1 MRFHHEGLIYESEQ
15 ALTDV
20 LTPVLLEAAEAQQPM
35 LVALPPEQTEL
46 LRASLD
52 GAADRVT
59 FFDHDAWYA
68 RPGSAFVAWSNAVD
82 AALETGASTVYAVGE
97 PPLAREVGREGRWTR
112 YESLFNQFYADLP
125 VRLICPYDA
134 RTLSDEGLAVCRHT
148 HPTLATSEGRTASA
162 EYFAGHFRPT
172 FAPLLDSGRAGASA
186 ATATAPAEVASLRAP
201 IVWAA
206 SQLRLSVADAQDM
219 ALAVTELAQWALAA
233 GSGPVK
239 VWTAKQASG
248 LVCEV
253 ALSGTSATNLT
264 SGGGRL
270 ALAMGGIVADRVE
283 FGDDENGGL
292 VRFVVSLPK
301 LGSRERILAAAQEL
315 FSRGGIRRTSVNAI
329 ATRANV
335 AKATFYSLFPSKDE
349 LIRESIR
356 CRIEQ
361 WDTFARAEVE
371 ERAESPRDRI
381 LAWFDV
387 LAEWAELDVRAGSS
401 LLRIWSEVHDPLH
414 PGQEQ
419 QTESAE
425 AVRNYL
431 RDLASACAVDPEVL
445 SQELQLL
452 ASGALLETI
461 YLGSAKP
468 IRVAG
473 AAAAKLLASAPA

>member
-1 MRFHHEGLIYESEQ
+1 MHFRHEGLIYESEQ

-35 LVALPPEQTEL
+35 LVALPPEQTEH
-46 LRASLD
+46 LRARLG

-59 FFDHDAWYA
+59 FLDHDAWYT
-68 RPGSAFVAWSNAVD
+68 RPGLACVAWANAVD
-82 AALETGASTVYAVGE
+82 AALETGASMVCAVGE
-97 PPLAREVGREGRWTR
+97 PPLARDVGREGRWTR
-112 YESLFNQFYADLP
+112 YESLFNQLYTDRP
-125 VRLICPYDA
+125 VRFICPYDA

-148 HPTLATSEGRTASA
+148 HPTLATSGGRTASA

-172 FAPLLDSGRAGASA
+172 FAPLLDSGRADAST
-186 ATATAPAEVASLRAP
+186 ATATVPAEAVSLRVP

-206 SQLRLSVADAQDM
+206 YELRLSIADAQDL
-219 ALAVTELAQWALAA
+219 ALAVTQLAHWALAA

-239 VWTAKQASG
+239 GRASKQAFG

-253 ALSGTSATNLT
+253 ALSGTSATSLT
-264 SGGGRL
+264 SGEGRF
-270 ALAMGGIVADRVE
+270 ALAVGGIVADRVE

-292 VRFVVSLPK
+292 VRFVVSLPE
-301 LGSRERILAAAQEL
+301 LGPRERILAAAQEL
-315 FSRGGIRRTSVNAI
+315 FSREGMRRTSVNAI
-329 ATRANV
+329 AARANV

-349 LIRESIR
+349 LIRESLR
-356 CRIEQ
+356 RGIEQ
-361 WDTFARAEVE
+361 WDTYARAEVE

-387 LAEWAELDVRAGSS
+387 LAEWAELDVSAVSS
-401 LLRIWSEVHDPLH
+401 RLRIWSEVQDPLH
-414 PGQEQ
+414 PGREQ
-419 QTESAE
+419 QAESTE
-425 AVRNYL
+425 AVRDYL

-473 AAAAKLLASAPA
+473 AAAAKLLASA